1 VAAVVVAVVL
11 AFVMKDGVV
20 AALWAALSVAV
31 AVAAVVGGFVW
42 FARCT
47 PSHPSRV
54 VPFLRGDGSAVLEGR
69 RRSEGSRSR
78 PVWDCRDFS
87 AVCCLPRSR
96 RRGRWIG
103 DLRRG
108 RLGGLRQ
115 RLVMLVRRIRPF
127 ETVSGAGKRRCV
139 GHSARQYLWRRR

>member
-1 VAAVVVAVVL
+1 MAAVVVAVVL
-11 AFVMKDGVV
+11 AFVLIDGVV

-31 AVAAVVGGFVW
+31 AAVVGGFVL

-69 RRSEGSRSR
+69 RRFEGSKSR
-78 PVWDCRDFS
+78 PFWDCRDFS
-87 AVCCLPRSR
+87 AVCYLPRSR

-103 DLRRG
+103 GLRRG
-108 RLGGLRQ
+108 RLGGLRR

-127 ETVSGAGKRRCV
+127 ETIAGAGKRRCV
-139 GHSARQYLWRRR
+139 GHNARQYLWRHR